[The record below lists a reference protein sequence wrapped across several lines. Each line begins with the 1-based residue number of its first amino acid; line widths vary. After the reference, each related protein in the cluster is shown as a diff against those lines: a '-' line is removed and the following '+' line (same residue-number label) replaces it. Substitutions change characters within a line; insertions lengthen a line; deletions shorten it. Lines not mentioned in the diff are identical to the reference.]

1 MLIMTVIG
9 YFYFGSTVKNFLC
22 AKLLGII
29 YAISFIIIFFYTY
42 TGIIGTNFA
51 VLDIGSFFAAAFIGE
66 YVSFR
71 KMFTLNM
78 CNKYIAVTVLGMLLL
93 AFIVFT
99 YFPPKINLFKDPVT
113 ETSEHVSEVS
123 VNLIYFSLF

>member
-1 MLIMTVIG
+1 MG
-9 YFYFGSTVKNFLC
+9 
-22 AKLLGII
+22 
-29 YAISFIIIFFYTY
+29 
-42 TGIIGTNFA
+42 
-51 VLDIGSFFAAAFIGE
+51 AFIGE

-99 YFPPKINLFKDPVT
+99 YFPPTINLFKDPVT

-123 VNLIYFSLF
+123 VNLIYFILVCFNLF